1 MSTITVYNNASD
13 IPRGFCELT
22 GPGHTQGLW
31 QLTGPGHTQKQ
42 TKQIVDGGSR
52 HMEDQR
58 TIKLF

>member
-42 TKQIVDGGSR
+42 TKMKWGLEIG
-52 HMEDQR
+52 
-58 TIKLF
+58 